1 MVCRW
6 YRGKYILM
14 HVYVDYQHEYERVG
28 SNFACSCLCRLLA
41 FVGFQIGACAG
52 RRRNRTLIGQDC
64 LLSLPDPR

>member
-6 YRGKYILM
+6 YRGKYILI

-41 FVGFQIGACAG
+41 FVGFQIGVLARVAG
-52 RRRNRTLIGQDC
+52 GTARSLARNTY
-64 LLSLPDPR
+64 